1 MSAKLSAPRIVISPT
16 VSSTRPA
23 GPLARPAQIR
33 ARGNPT
39 VEDKITILSPSSQ
52 LLARVLPHLAC

>member
-16 VSSTRPA
+16 VSSTRLPA
-23 GPLARPAQIR
+23 PLARPAQIR

-39 VEDKITILSPSSQ
+39 VEDKITILSPS
-52 LLARVLPHLAC
+52 